1 MNDVCHFMSIMAQRQ
16 TTPTKN
22 LSFWA
27 SRQSVGEDSFWA
39 VTLIDEMIR
48 IACLFGGPG
57 KNAVL

>member
-1 MNDVCHFMSIMAQRQ
+1 MSIMAQRQ
-16 TTPTKN
+16 TTPTKY
-22 LSFWA
+22 LSFWG

-48 IACLFGGPG
+48 IACLFGGLG